1 MGRFNNNITL
11 DKLKVFITLHR
22 KSQKYKILTWL
33 ILMGQRQS
41 MSEPAPRT
49 GNVEQFDCHVSTG
62 GCSGINF
69 RPNPFTRSGGSGM
82 RQVDNGDFLEG
93 VIYDKDGKDYL
104 KVSKIKR
111 GGKSR

>member
-1 MGRFNNNITL
+1 
-11 DKLKVFITLHR
+11 
-22 KSQKYKILTWL
+22 
-33 ILMGQRQS
+33 MGQRQS

-82 RQVDNGDFLEG
+82 RQVC
-93 VIYDKDGKDYL
+93 
-104 KVSKIKR
+104 
-111 GGKSR
+111 SRTLFEFIVL